1 MKSEIVPVLLLC
13 TFWELCALFLLYTL
27 LFTDQ
32 KKKKKIQLI
41 NTTYQYVRCFIPG
54 RLALGG

>member
-32 KKKKKIQLI
+32 KKKM
-41 NTTYQYVRCFIPG
+41 NTNVIEPKVMD
-54 RLALGG
+54 